1 MLITMKNLSLYVR
14 VLFKNKVL
22 SAINVLGLSMGI
34 SICICIGLYVTE
46 QLSYDRYHKNIDR
59 IFSVTFKWETPG
71 EVNHLATTDVALG
84 PELKRS
90 YPEVEEVVRLKNLSN
105 PTVRHENNV
114 FKESALFEADEEI
127 FNVFSYTV
135 LKGDPKT
142 ALQGN
147 TGMVITK
154 SFGEKYFG
162 YDDPINKV
170 VIVNDKNFQVTA
182 VIQDLPPNSDIKF
195 SALIPIDKTLQSKW
209 FVDVEYHTFILF
221 NENYLTKD
229 VHALSFL
236 PKLKYLADENIN
248 KKFTTK
254 EEGRIDFLLQPFSTL
269 HFREP
274 LLLDTPKA
282 NMKYIYIIGSV
293 ALLVL
298 FIGSLNFIN
307 FSLVQSLERGKEV
320 AVRKIAGAKYYQLVL
335 RYLTESAVLALVAF
349 TVAFFIVSLVLPY
362 LKEMTGMNSGL
373 RELWSFEFIAVAV
386 GVIVLEGVLA
396 GAYPAFF
403 ASSMKPLD
411 SLRGKAG
418 APGGNT
424 FRGVSMIVQFSIA
437 MGLIICTLLTANQMH
452 YLSNYDLGFTK
463 DNIVVLN
470 TPGDTLHARQLK
482 VFKNS
487 LLKNERIQ
495 RVSNLNYGSLPGE
508 GGSRGQA
515 GVRGKD
521 KLKVV
526 SFSRVDED
534 YLPILNIKLKEGR
547 NFDNTKPQ
555 DKVDAVIINES
566 FQKAWG
572 LTDPLNEKVLWGS
585 EYNIIGVTKDFNL
598 ASLHST
604 IEPLLLFYNEK
615 YVVNTLIEFNK
626 NVPISK
632 QTSLLSD
639 EWQTM
644 FPDEPF
650 QYRFLNDA
658 LAEQYINDERVVW
671 LFTLFSSLSIV
682 VSLLG
687 LFGLCSL
694 TMSQRKKEIAIRKI
708 IGANFVS
715 ILLLFFKKYVTL
727 ICVSFVIIA
736 PVAVLAMRKWLEAF
750 PFKDDISVSVFF
762 ITLLGTVVFALLI
775 VMLSIL
781 KTTVANPTT
790 VVRE

>member
-1 MLITMKNLSLYVR
+1 
-14 VLFKNKVL
+14 
-22 SAINVLGLSMGI
+22 
-34 SICICIGLYVTE
+34 
-46 QLSYDRYHKNIDR
+46 
-59 IFSVTFKWETPG
+59 
-71 EVNHLATTDVALG
+71 
-84 PELKRS
+84 
-90 YPEVEEVVRLKNLSN
+90 VRLKNLSN
-105 PTVRHENNV
+105 PTVRYGNNV
-114 FKESALFEADEEI
+114 FKEKALFETDGEI
-127 FNVFSYTV
+127 FNVFTYHV

-142 ALQGN
+142 ALEGHN
-147 TGMVITK
+147 GMVITK

-162 YDDPINKV
+162 DDDPIDKLL
-170 VIVNDKNFQVTA
+170 IVNDADFQVTA

-195 SALIPIDKTLQSKW
+195 SALIAIDKTHQPEW
-209 FVDVEYHTFILF
+209 FVDLEYHTFILF
-221 NENYLTKD
+221 NENYLKQD

-236 PKLKYLADENIN
+236 PKLKHVADENIN

-320 AVRKIAGAKYYQLVL
+320 AVRKIAGATYYQLIL
-335 RYLTESAVLALVAF
+335 RYLMESAMLALLAFSVALL
-349 TVAFFIVSLVLPY
+349 IVSLVLPY
-362 LKEMTGMNSGL
+362 LKNITGMNFGL
-373 RELWSFEFIAVAV
+373 GELWSFKFIAAAL
-386 GVIVLEGVLA
+386 GVILFEGILA

-418 APGGNT
+418 GPRGNT
-424 FRGVSMIVQFSIA
+424 FRSASLIVQFSIA
-437 MGLIICTLLTANQMH
+437 MGLILCTLLTSKQMD

-470 TPGDTLHARQLK
+470 TPGDTLHARQLN

-495 RVSNLNYGSLPGE
+495 KVSNLNYGSLPGE
-508 GGSRGQA
+508 GGSKGQA
-515 GVRGKD
+515 GVKGKD
-521 KLKVV
+521 RLKMV

-534 YLPILNIKLKEGR
+534 YLPILRIALKEGR
-547 NFDNTKPQ
+547 NFDNSKPQ

-572 LTDPLNEKVLWGS
+572 LTDPLNEKVMWGS
-585 EYNIIGVTKDFNL
+585 EYTIIGVTKDFNL

-615 YVVNTLIEFNK
+615 YVVNTLVAFDR
-626 NVPISK
+626 NVPVSE
-632 QTSLLSD
+632 QVSLLSE
-639 EWQTM
+639 EWLSM
-644 FPDEPF
+644 FPNEPF
-650 QYRFLNDA
+650 QYRFLDDA
-658 LAEQYINDERVVW
+658 LAEQYINEERIVW
-671 LFTLFSSLSIV
+671 LFTLFSALSIV

-694 TMSQRKKEIAIRKI
+694 TISQRKKEVAIRRI

-736 PVAVLAMRKWLEAF
+736 PVAVLAMRQWLEAF
-750 PFKDDISVSVFF
+750 PFKDTIRVSVFF
-762 ITLLGTVVFALLI
+762 ITLLGTVVFALLT
-775 VMLSIL
+775 VMLSIF